1 MKDDHLLLA
10 RLKLHC
16 FDFILLTRLERLCC
30 TSLFLRVAVAE
41 LSSRSLDSTRLLFDL
56 QRGNEIGRSLIGQLE
71 PKAIA
76 NLVTNGLVEKFGCA
90 FARIWLVEPD
100 GAALRMVASSG
111 VYTRTD
117 GSFGRVPMGAFKIGK
132 IAQNRIPFLSNHL
145 AEESWV
151 KDREWAIRE
160 HICGF
165 AGYPLAVGEKVV
177 GVLATFSHQP
187 MEPEFLEVLQLL
199 CTSVTVALENAL
211 IHQQEKQSW
220 QTNSISPTNIN
231 PLSEQL
237 ADLLENTRLILVGT
251 ERPLT
256 TPLTYVL
263 LRATEVLRMNC
274 TYCRLTYGAEQISL
288 EAIVSSPSLTPQ
300 ELGYWTVSALGEL
313 SFAVSCLGGTLQT
326 PTEVNQ
332 NVVQILLQVPY
343 PSCALG
349 PRLRIS
355 CSLPVLQMAFTHL
368 AYLAGLTV
376 YSTTDAAIPL
386 LTDDVAQAQTSNLV
400 VWVKNHQSAITT
412 GVKAKIDLS
421 ITPPQFREAVE
432 VVTRGES
439 WGIEPEPKANH
450 HLSVREQE
458 IMALLTQGLRD
469 RDIASKLFISERT
482 VKFHINNTVTKL
494 KARTRTQ
501 ALHQAILNGWI

>member
-1 MKDDHLLLA
+1 M
-10 RLKLHC
+10 
-16 FDFILLTRLERLCC
+16 
-30 TSLFLRVAVAE
+30 SE
-41 LSSRSLDSTRLLFDL
+41 LSYKSLDSTRLLFDL
-56 QRGNEIGRSLIGQLE
+56 QQGNEIGRSLIGRLE
-71 PKAIA
+71 PEVIA
-76 NLVTNGLVEKFGCA
+76 NLVTDGLVDKFGCA

-111 VYTRTD
+111 MYTRTD

-160 HICGF
+160 RICGF
-165 AGYPLAVGEKVV
+165 AGYPLAVGGRVV

-220 QTNSISPTNIN
+220 QLNSISLTNSN

-237 ADLLENTRLILVGT
+237 ADLLEDTRLILVGT

-263 LRATEVLRMNC
+263 LRATEVLREMNC
-274 TYCRLTYGAEQISL
+274 TYCRLTYGAEQIFL
-288 EAIVSSPSLTPQ
+288 EAISSPSLTPQ
-300 ELGYWTVSALGEL
+300 ELRDWTVSALGDL

-326 PTEVNQ
+326 PTEANQ
-332 NVVQILLQVPY
+332 SVVQILLQIPY
-343 PSCALG
+343 PCCALG

-376 YSTTDAAIPL
+376 YSTTDAAVPL
-386 LTDDVAQAQTSNLV
+386 LTDEIAQAQTSNLIL
-400 VWVKNHQSAITT
+400 WVKNHQSAIAG

-421 ITPPQFREAVE
+421 ITPLQLREAVE
-432 VVTRGES
+432 AVTRGES
-439 WGIEPEPKANH
+439 WDIEPEPKAN

-458 IMALLTQGLRD
+458 IMALLAQGLRD

-501 ALHQAILNGWI
+501 ALHQAIVNGWI